1 MCPICLSLLKENS
14 EMTLHTINNVSHKF
28 HESCLSAAV
37 KINCTNLEKL
47 DGVNRDVIN
56 NHCTKCKK
64 NQINFDSNTCALSE
78 YDITA
83 IKINN
88 NIISLELINGVWLF
102 NEELSFDYTTDTDL
116 FELIKQKFK
125 ENNNI
130 IISLQQTKED
140 IESHIDL
147 FKNTN
152 NTHFIKLLWY
162 NTTCKMNYKSK
173 KYSATVTG
181 ESLTFNISPINESEL
196 STVNL
201 NIPADIV
208 KKIKYLDDIT
218 TLEIIFNDVHY
229 NQSYNILGL
238 HLKYNNQSIEFA
250 FPTDSNYSDLS
261 LDICKQVFEND
272 ADATK
277 VYSTFRMF
285 VPLLPDNVLE
295 HIKAA
300 DSVAD
305 KLPVAWAEA
314 KAKAAAA
321 LLAQKQN
328 EKRGLLSSRPK

>member
-1 MCPICLSLLKENS
+1 MQNGTCPICLSLLKENS
-14 EMTLHTINNVSHKF
+14 VMTLHTINNVSHKF

-37 KINCTNLEKL
+37 KINCTCPLCRTNLEKL

-56 NHCTKCKK
+56 NHCTK

-88 NIISLELINGVWLF
+88 NIISLELINDVWLF

-196 STVNL
+196 STVKS
-201 NIPADIV
+201 NIPKDM
-208 KKIKYLDDIT
+208 KIKYLDDIT

-261 LDICKQVFEND
+261 LDICKQVFPNGDD
-272 ADATK
+272 ADK
-277 VYSTFRMF
+277 VYDTFRMF

-295 HIKAA
+295 HINAA
-300 DSVAD
+300 DDIAD
-305 KLPVAWAEA
+305 RLV
-314 KAKAAAA
+314 A